1 MIETEKYICPREDVA
16 AYLDG
21 ELDGDALERFE
32 SHVAECKPCASELRR
47 QRQLVCTLDAAFNS
61 EARFDLPAEFTRAI
75 AAHAESELVRSFRS
89 SFAGP
94 GAGRRGHGPRG
105 PFRPAP
111 ACLAGPVCLG
121 ISRARDR
128 RRSGDRGGALL
139 GLAAFALLGAASSG
153 LLFQPA
159 RNFLRLFARVL
170 ELFWRTSSDATES
183 LGIILHVLARGA
195 IGSPYIWPALIGLT
209 LIVAVS
215 LLSRLI
221 GRYHRNQIIE

>member
-1 MIETEKYICPREDVA
+1 MEEYICPREDVA

-21 ELDGDALERFE
+21 ELDGVALERFE

-61 EARFDLPAEFTRAI
+61 EAKFDLPAEFTRAI
-75 AAHAESELVRSFRS
+75 AAHAESDLRGLRSKTE
-89 SFAGP
+89 
-94 GAGRRGHGPRG
+94 
-105 PFRPAP
+105 
-111 ACLAGPVCLG
+111 
-121 ISRARDR
+121 R
-128 RRSGDRGGALL
+128 RRATQLCALL
-139 GLAAFALLGAASSG
+139 GLGAFALLGAASSG

-159 RNFLRLFARVL
+159 RNVLRLFARVF
-170 ELFWRTSSDATES
+170 ELLWQTASDATES
-183 LGIILHVLARGA
+183 LGIVLRVLTRGA

-221 GRYHRNQIIE
+221 GRYHRTQIIE

>member
-1 MIETEKYICPREDVA
+1 LIETEKYICPREDVA

-61 EARFDLPAEFTRAI
+61 EARFDLPAEFTRVI
-75 AAHAESELVRSFRS
+75 AAHAESDLRGLRSKTER
-89 SFAGP
+89 
-94 GAGRRGHGPRG
+94 H
-105 PFRPAP
+105 
-111 ACLAGPVCLG
+111 
-121 ISRARDR
+121 RAAQLC
-128 RRSGDRGGALL
+128 ALL